1 MTEIKRLHTKVAIAF
16 PSVVGG
22 EMLNGNSLVS
32 VVVIFLNA
40 ERFIQEAIHSLFAQ
54 SYDREL
60 LLVDDGSTDRST
72 ELSGGFF

>member
-1 MTEIKRLHTKVAIAF
+1 
-16 PSVVGG
+16 
-22 EMLNGNSLVS
+22 MLNGNSLVS

-40 ERFIQEAIHSLFAQ
+40 ERFIQEAIDSLFAQ
-54 SYDREL
+54 SYDNWEL

>member
-1 MTEIKRLHTKVAIAF
+1 
-16 PSVVGG
+16 
-22 EMLNGNSLVS
+22 MLNGNSLVS

-60 LLVDDGSTDRST
+60 VLVDDGLTDRST